1 MFTSDGI
8 NERFIPRE
16 VPNPITQ
23 KKAITVQ
30 NVRFLLNQYMPFMYV
45 FPLTTKSHQSLTRE
59 ISSSLRL
66 DSFRDRCEVS
76 LNYKETKYNKEDA
89 QLFLTEKVKLML
101 AFVE

>member
-23 KKAITVQ
+23 EKAITVQ

-45 FPLTTKSHQSLTRE
+45 FPPNHKKF
-59 ISSSLRL
+59 IS
-66 DSFRDRCEVS
+66 
-76 LNYKETKYNKEDA
+76 Y
-89 QLFLTEKVKLML
+89 
-101 AFVE
+101 